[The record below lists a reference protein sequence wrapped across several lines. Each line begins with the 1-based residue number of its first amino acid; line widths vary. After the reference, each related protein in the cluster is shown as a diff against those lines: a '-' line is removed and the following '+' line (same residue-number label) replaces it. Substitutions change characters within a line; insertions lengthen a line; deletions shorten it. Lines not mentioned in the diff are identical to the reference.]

1 MRDAAGPHRDGI
13 ISAKVTV
20 IEPQFRSQI
29 KRAARSALSAG
40 PWYQHALRRHA
51 QPGVA
56 TVLMYHTLGADDEPM
71 DAWTVVRRR
80 DFLDQ
85 LALLRAHYRIVSLDA
100 ALQGDEAD
108 GKPQAVL
115 TFDDGDVGLHRWL
128 LPLLDEQALPVT
140 IYIATRQ
147 IESGQPYWFDRVMN
161 AAQIGER
168 RTVSL
173 AAWGLGEWALGH
185 AQGEAHW
192 LSLGPL
198 LDALKTLG
206 DDAREAATDHIVS
219 TLAAGPRRR
228 VTPLAP
234 LTLAQ
239 LQALAAS
246 PWVTIGAHTH
256 GHDLLDQLPHADA
269 ARSIGLSRERLQSW
283 TGQVVRHFAYPNGNH
298 TEALTR
304 EVQSQGFQ
312 SAMSTRTGLWVRG
325 ESRYA
330 MRRVPVG
337 RFDDLARF
345 KLNLLGGAAGLW
357 RAAPRR

>member
-1 MRDAAGPHRDGI
+1 
-13 ISAKVTV
+13 VTR
-20 IEPQFRSQI
+20 IEPHFSQHL

-40 PWYQHALRRHA
+40 PWYRRALRRHA
-51 QPGVA
+51 QPGVV

-85 LALLRAHYRIVSLDA
+85 LALLRQHYRIVSLDT
-100 ALQGDEAD
+100 ALQADEAD

-128 LPLLDEQALPVT
+128 LPLLASEALPVT
-140 IYIATRQ
+140 IYIATQQ
-147 IESGQPYWFDRVMN
+147 IDSGQPYWFDRVMN
-161 AAQIGER
+161 AAQIGAPHP
-168 RTVSL
+168 VSL
-173 AAWGLGEWALGH
+173 AAWGLGDWALGH
-185 AQGEAHW
+185 AQGQAHW
-192 LSLGPL
+192 HSLGPL

-206 DDAREAATDHIVS
+206 DDAREAAAEHIVH
-219 TLAAGPRRR
+219 TLSAGPRRP

-234 LTLAQ
+234 LSRAQ
-239 LQALAAS
+239 LQALASS
-246 PWVTIGAHTH
+246 PWVTLGAHTH
-256 GHDLLDQLPHADA
+256 GHDLLDQLPHEAA
-269 ARSIGLSRERLQSW
+269 ARTIGLSREHLQSW
-283 TGQVVRHFAYPNGNH
+283 TGQPVRHFAYPNGNH

-304 EVQSQGFQ
+304 EVQSQGFV

-357 RAAPRR
+357 RAAPHR